1 MPKRQLDDDL
11 LGKQET
17 KTGKSKQY
25 LREQISRKAGK
36 FGVSS
41 LAAQLIWAKQMGFG
55 ITQAPNRTSPEVR
68 EEVRSAQSP
77 PPIRG
82 GGHIAPGKNGRLK
95 KGKPITGATID
106 TLLRDQ

>member
-55 ITQAPNRTSPEVR
+55 ITQALNRTSPEVR

-82 GGHIAPGKNGRLK
+82 
-95 KGKPITGATID
+95 
-106 TLLRDQ
+106 